1 VASIDFYKLVSL
13 PFVSVITIIVVII
26 IIIIIVLIVLFTIIT
41 SAKEV
46 MFLSLFVCLAVCLL
60 ASLRKNFGMGLH
72 EICME
77 GWQWANE
84 QMVKFWW

>member
-1 VASIDFYKLVSL
+1 M
-13 PFVSVITIIVVII
+13 IVI
-26 IIIIIVLIVLFTIIT
+26 IIIIIVLIVRFTIIT

-46 MFLSLFVCLAVCLL
+46 MFLLLFVYLAVCLL
-60 ASLRKNFGMGLH
+60 ASLRKNFGMCLH
-72 EICME
+72 EICRE